1 VQDATPDA
9 PAPVSLATARAAIDR
24 IDEGLLPALVA
35 ALPITTPAGALVEA
49 IRGEAGVS
57 GLSDDVMRPVAE
69 ALRSL
74 TPAGAGGEG
83 ALRGPGGSAKLAGGE
98 DLHGKGDLERCDAC
112 RE

>member
-1 VQDATPDA
+1 MKRVAT
-9 PAPVSLATARAAIDR
+9 
-24 IDEGLLPALVA
+24 LVA
-35 ALPITTPAGALVEA
+35 ALFLLLASTTWSQQLSKRITNKDVIDMVGL
-49 IRGEAGVS
+49 

-74 TPAGAGGEG
+74 TPTGAGGEG

-98 DLHGKGDLERCDAC
+98 NIHGKGDLERCDAC